1 MSGKDF
7 GGKITVSSSRGYKL
21 SLCGTLAVKG
31 AHQSNDKVT
40 NQDGSVDRLIT
51 PDAPSA
57 DLSFRDDGHDADMM
71 LNGDRENI
79 TIVEEKTGVTHLFT
93 DAFWTGKPNS
103 NRINGEMTEL
113 TIAAS
118 YYRRARLMGDKVV
131 NLTRRYEAHGKT
143 FDSVTLRA
151 PKLRDYL
158 VVGEPVEVQP
168 SGDGGRMV
176 IE

>member
-1 MSGKDF
+1 MAGKDF

-21 SLCGTLAVKG
+21 SLRGTLAVAG

-57 DLSFRDDGHDADMM
+57 ELTFRDDGLDGDML

-93 DAFWTGKPNS
+93 DAFWTGKPNA
-103 NRINGEMTEL
+103 NRINGEL
-113 TIAAS
+113 TALAIVAS
-118 YYRRARLMGDKVV
+118 YYR
-131 NLTRRYEAHGKT
+131 
-143 FDSVTLRA
+143 
-151 PKLRDYL
+151 KL
-158 VVGEPVEVQP
+158 G
-168 SGDGGRMV
+168 
-176 IE
+176 